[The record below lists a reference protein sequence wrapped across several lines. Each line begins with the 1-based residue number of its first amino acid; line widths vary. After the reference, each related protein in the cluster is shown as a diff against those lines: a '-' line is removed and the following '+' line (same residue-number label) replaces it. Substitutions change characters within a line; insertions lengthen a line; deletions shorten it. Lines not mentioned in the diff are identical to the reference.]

1 MIKKDTDG
9 FIKKAM
15 DTLRETGGPA
25 EDRKEAM
32 LQRILVRGNAEKTAA
47 GFRNFV
53 VVYPW
58 RFALGVSVVQ
68 SVVCTLIFGS
78 GYTNLIMQL
87 LGR

>member
-1 MIKKDTDG
+1 MKNDTDR

-15 DTLRETGGPA
+15 DTLHDTGGPA

-32 LQRILVRGNAEKTAA
+32 LQRILVRGKAEKAAA
-47 GFRNFV
+47 GFRNFI

-58 RFALGVSVVQ
+58 RFALGVSVIQ
-68 SVVCTLIFGS
+68 SVVCTLVFGS

-87 LGR
+87 IGR